1 MEIPLVYAVNGN
13 GTHTVVCKCGEREA
27 AQHCYIDDECACGL
41 VTNVA
46 MDNNGVFHK
55 SCSLALPAAVA

>member
-1 MEIPLVYAVNGN
+1 MYAVNGN
-13 GTHTVVCKCGEREA
+13 GTHTAVCECEEREA

-46 MDNNGVFHK
+46 IDNNGVFYNRR
-55 SCSLALPAAVA
+55 SLALAAAGA